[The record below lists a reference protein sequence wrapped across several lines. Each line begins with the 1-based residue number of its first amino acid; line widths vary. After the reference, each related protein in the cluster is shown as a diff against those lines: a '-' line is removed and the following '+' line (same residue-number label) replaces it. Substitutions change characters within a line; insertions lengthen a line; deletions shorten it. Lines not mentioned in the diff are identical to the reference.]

1 MSTIRNGPLVRMP
14 VLARPVLREGPGGR
28 GAGSGVEA
36 AAADCSKL
44 RGLARDMCYRA
55 LARPL

>member
-1 MSTIRNGPLVRMP
+1 MSNTRCTPQIRIP
-14 VLARPVLREGPGGR
+14 VLARPVVREGMGGR
-28 GAGSGVEA
+28 GAGPGVEA

-55 LARPL
+55 LSRPR